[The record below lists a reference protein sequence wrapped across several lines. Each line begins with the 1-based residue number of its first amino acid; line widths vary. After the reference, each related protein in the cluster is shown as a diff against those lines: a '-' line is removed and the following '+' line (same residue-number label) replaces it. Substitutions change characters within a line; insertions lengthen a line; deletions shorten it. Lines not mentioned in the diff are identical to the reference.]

1 MVPLEASCPH
11 PRPGSFPAFR
21 NGAPGRS
28 QGARDSVGRP
38 LESGVPEASTRGDT
52 PTPARCELQQGQRGP
67 QLSPSPQ
74 LRRKVCEKSGGRL
87 GPRGSLAAPCPA
99 RGAPLAP
106 REMRGVDTALPGCGL
121 GSAASSGRGGGQCR
135 AGHRGAR
142 GAGHS
147 PLSGGLTA
155 EPRPG
160 RAGPSRARVAA
171 AAGFG
176 GPRRLTCR
184 REQRGSWPGPAV
196 RRVPLRPGRRSA
208 AAAARTPP
216 AAPAPA
222 PRGRC
227 PPQPRPAHGRRI
239 APAGR
244 RLPGEPARGAPG
256 ACPSGLAD
264 CSGPPQFPLAW
275 PGRGWEGHGE
285 SLG

>member
-38 LESGVPEASTRGDT
+38 LERGGPEASTRGDT

-87 GPRGSLAAPCPA
+87 GPRGSLAAP
-99 RGAPLAP
+99 
-106 REMRGVDTALPGCGL
+106 ALPGARPSRRGRCGAWTPL
-121 GSAASSGRGGGQCR
+121 CRAAVSEARRLLEGAVGSAAP
-135 AGHRGAR
+135 ATGAR

-171 AAGFG
+171 AAGLG

-196 RRVPLRPGRRSA
+196 RGVPLRPGRRSA

-256 ACPSGLAD
+256 ARPSGLAD